1 MIKGLT
7 LQLNEAGKIKIGRKG
22 GLITST
28 TGKEFRP
35 PEKLDHFQITTTEK
49 DANGDYIVDTNLED
63 NIKVAGTGI
72 INENGDLIGIPI
84 RLLYNDTEL
93 NFPTRLASY
102 VAGKLSCTG
111 DGETATK
118 RFDDFTK
125 TYPCPCP
132 RIEQGYDGKDKCKAM
147 GTLSC
152 VIDEAGLFGQAHKF
166 RTTSMNSIKGILGGL
181 ELIRTATNGRIAGL
195 PLMLTI
201 NPKTTTTPQGQ
212 NTIVYVVSVCYRG
225 NMSDL
230 RHDVLNLISEER
242 QYLIGLENLEAETK
256 QSMAENPTISES
268 EQIEIA
274 EEFYPDSIEVAS
286 AETSKP
292 VESVKETP
300 LSELEAD
307 IDLPETPPTGQY
319 KEIYDRLCEETD
331 YDKAVA
337 LVKRLTKNNILYWL
351 TQKHPDITIP
361 EDIKKP
367 ELITLCEKVLTCL
380 VKEASVSME
389 ETITTPVTEIE
400 IASEPSVGVETI
412 QQVEVIQQADIIK
425 EVEETIQK
433 SNELKQVAWDE
444 SGLIEKEQLRQLVK
458 LKRDME
464 MLGIVDPA
472 KPETWTKYVAAYLNA
487 DGKPHESATK
497 LSKSQGDALIE
508 QLERLIADIKDLPF

>member
-7 LQLNEAGKIKIGRKG
+7 LQLNAAGNIKIGKKG
-22 GLITST
+22 EMITSQL
-28 TGKEFRP
+28 GKEFRP

-49 DANGDYIVDTNLED
+49 DANGDYIVDINLEN
-63 NIKVAGTGI
+63 NIKAAGTGI
-72 INENGDLIGIPI
+72 INGNGDLIGIPI
-84 RLLYNDTEL
+84 RLLYNDTDL

-102 VAGKLSCTG
+102 VSGKLSCTG

-118 RFDDFTK
+118 RVDDFTK

-225 NMSDL
+225 SMSDL

-242 QYLIGLENLEAETK
+242 QYLIGLESLEAETK
-256 QSMAENPTISES
+256 QNMAEKSDISDA
-268 EQIEIA
+268 EQVEIA

-286 AETSKP
+286 DIAASDEIPKSVEPLPP
-292 VESVKETP
+292 VSEIESNT
-300 LSELEAD
+300 
-307 IDLPETPPTGQY
+307 DLPEDPPTGPY

-337 LVKRLTKNNILYWL
+337 LVKRLMKNNIVYWL
-351 TQKHPDITIP
+351 TQKHPAITIP
-361 EDIKKP
+361 DDIKKP
-367 ELITLCEKVLTCL
+367 DLIKLCEKVLTCL
-380 VKEASVSME
+380 VKETSVNVEKE
-389 ETITTPVTEIE
+389 EAITPPVTEIE
-400 IASEPSVGVETI
+400 TDTALSV
-412 QQVEVIQQADIIK
+412 Q
-425 EVEETIQK
+425 
-433 SNELKQVAWDE
+433 WDD

-472 KPETWTKYVAAYLNA
+472 KPETWAKYVADYLDA

-497 LSKSQGDALIE
+497 LSRLQGNALIE
-508 QLERLIADIKDLPF
+508 NLEQLIADITNLPF